1 MEPTRPFSVSDGR
14 PSARTSTACRFAA
27 TSGTGASLRIWHPRT
42 YQPEYRRLFL
52 RELRPGAT
60 VVDAGAH
67 IGTYTLLACRA
78 VGSTG
83 RVVAIEADPYNL
95 RALEPNIRRAGC
107 ANVTIVGKAV
117 ADAPGRARFQQS
129 LGTISSSFEARAG
142 RGPFR
147 QLDIEVTSIDA
158 ELKDVDVDALVVK
171 LDVEGAEPRALI
183 GARETIGRANSVALF
198 LEVNPSA
205 LAASGSDAATLLAQV
220 DALGL
225 EATTIGDE
233 RVGSGPHEP
242 ALRATLGRAPRPAS
256 RVWNGARLRDCGF
269 VASSRHNDW
278 LCGPCVSS
286 STIRRSSTT
295 SALTSGARDLQR
307 TRSMKTWSRSID
319 RTHRRLIR
327 RRPRFVCTCSS
338 GGFSIRISAPSSF
351 LAELTRSGRPARYRP
366 PHGDAGTRGRFDR
379 RDERLLRGGSPRPG

>member
-1 MEPTRPFSVSDGR
+1 MLAPVGGPVL
-14 PSARTSTACRFAA
+14 STL
-27 TSGTGASLRIWHPRT
+27 GTGARWARSVGLGRLMRAGRDGADVAFLRLGRPPLRT
-42 YQPEYRRLFL
+42 DVDGLPLRGYLRHRSFLAHLASATYEPEYRRLFL
-52 RELRPGAT
+52 REVRPGAT

-83 RVVAIEADPYNL
+83 RVLAIEADPYNL

-129 LGTISSSFEARAG
+129 LGTISSSFEMRAG

-183 GARETIGRANSVALF
+183 GARETIARASSVALF

-205 LAASGSDAATLLAQV
+205 LAASGSDEATLLAQV

-233 RVGSGPHEP
+233 RVGS
-242 ALRATLGRAPRPAS
+242 APT
-256 RVWNGARLRDCGF
+256 NL
-269 VASSRHNDW
+269 
-278 LCGPCVSS
+278 LCV
-286 STIRRSSTT
+286 RR
-295 SALTSGARDLQR
+295 
-307 TRSMKTWSRSID
+307 
-319 RTHRRLIR
+319 
-327 RRPRFVCTCSS
+327 
-338 GGFSIRISAPSSF
+338 
-351 LAELTRSGRPARYRP
+351 
-366 PHGDAGTRGRFDR
+366 
-379 RDERLLRGGSPRPG
+379 